1 MVGAAGA
8 CSKGAFQVQTLRRL
22 LGLALLLL
30 LAALAPRAA
39 AQSNT
44 TASSGGLPAS
54 ELSAPLKVCTASWSP
69 MVNCSAGR
77 DPSTFSGHDMDL
89 FRQAAA
95 TLDPPIQEGS
105 GFAFAC
111 MRFSGMIADLTAD
124 NGTCDVAIAGITV
137 TTKRQA
143 AGILF
148 SYPYMHAGLG
158 MLVKT
163 TTAAP
168 DGWAFVKPF
177 QWNLWLALGLTLLI
191 LPTLIFIIEFLSLKK
206 RIHGRDWLPAYREST
221 SRALWQVRR
230 VLARSS

>member
-1 MVGAAGA
+1 MVGATGA
-8 CSKGAFQVQTLRRL
+8 CSEKGAFQGQQTQK

-30 LAALAPRAA
+30 LAALAPGAT
-39 AQSNT
+39 AQSSSAT
-44 TASSGGLPAS
+44 TTTTGGG
-54 ELSAPLKVCTASWSP
+54 PLTVCTANWSP

-77 DPSTFSGHDMDL
+77 DPSSFSGHDMDL

-95 TLDPPIQEGS
+95 LLDLQEGS
-105 GFAFAC
+105 GYAFAC
-111 MRFSGMIADLTAD
+111 MRFSDMIADLTAA
-124 NGTCDVAIAGITV
+124 NGTCALAIAGITV

-148 SYPYMHAGLG
+148 SYPYFHSGLG

-177 QWNLWLALGLTLLI
+177 QWSLWLALGLTLLI
-191 LPTLIFIIEFLSLKK
+191 LPTMVFIIEFLSLKK
-206 RIHGRDWLPAYREST
+206 RISRADWMPAYREST
-221 SRALWQVRR
+221 SRALWQVRG
-230 VLARSS
+230 LPLEYI